1 MKDIKAI
8 LEAEKRLINKR
19 NKISSFKS
27 MNLTDAVN
35 ILEKHQKWRK
45 GAEIEQIQPY
55 VLSEAIDIIIKHIR
69 Q

>member
-19 NKISSFKS
+19 NKISSFNS

-45 GAEIEQIQPY
+45 GAETEQIQPS
-55 VLSEAIDIIIKHIR
+55 VLSEAIDIIIKHIK

>member
-1 MKDIKAI
+1 
-8 LEAEKRLINKR
+8 
-19 NKISSFKS
+19 

-45 GAEIEQIQPY
+45 GAEIEQIQPS